1 MSAEYIDLAILMNPP
16 SLLPAIGYTS
26 YPYTGVEPRLCAK
39 CNPAMPEQFD
49 CYSDPGFVFAPVD
62 IDFFIDYE
70 MKDGEYRKCA
80 ADQGL
85 PQKRAFPT
93 SAEYKKS

>member
-1 MSAEYIDLAILMNPP
+1 
-16 SLLPAIGYTS
+16 
-26 YPYTGVEPRLCAK
+26 
-39 CNPAMPEQFD
+39 MPEQFD

-70 MKDGEYRKCA
+70 MKDRERRKSA

-85 PQKRAFPT
+85 PQKRAVPT
-93 SAEYKKS
+93 SAEYKKY